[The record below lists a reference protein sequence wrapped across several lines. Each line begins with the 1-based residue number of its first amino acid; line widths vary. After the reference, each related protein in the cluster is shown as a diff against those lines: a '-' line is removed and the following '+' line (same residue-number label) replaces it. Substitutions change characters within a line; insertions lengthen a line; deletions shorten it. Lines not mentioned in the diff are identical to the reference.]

1 MGSTQKKGGSGRCCA
16 MKCQLPAGKTFPFS
30 SWQSYCPWK
39 EHLGSIMAGRR
50 GYKLEGTAGEHELL
64 RHFPGAIRHPKTDV
78 LQSVR
83 RAMAVFA
90 GFPNWSGSNPLTT
103 CRGRGDEQRGA
114 VLGGGKE
121 RWRKTWS
128 VFGGK
133 CSTSEESHSSEGR
146 VSWRT
151 STLASGHVLA
161 KKDSHRRAT
170 YVYIRETLHDIQR
183 PSGKSHLIQHQEKQD
198 FRSTMGSMGV
208 CERCYFSLC
217 SGLTNILTLNILTLT
232 PRHSCGLI
240 FCTDL
245 CPWLTLVS

>member
-1 MGSTQKKGGSGRCCA
+1 M
-16 MKCQLPAGKTFPFS
+16 
-30 SWQSYCPWK
+30 
-39 EHLGSIMAGRR
+39 
-50 GYKLEGTAGEHELL
+50 
-64 RHFPGAIRHPKTDV
+64 
-78 LQSVR
+78 
-83 RAMAVFA
+83 
-90 GFPNWSGSNPLTT
+90 
-103 CRGRGDEQRGA
+103 
-114 VLGGGKE
+114 GGGKE

-208 CERCYFSLC
+208 CERCCFSLC
-217 SGLTNILTLNILTLT
+217 SGLTNILTLNTLTLT